1 MDIFDALAKPFPES
15 SIHWRVGSTTKDK
28 DKGIGLAYINA
39 RDVMQRLDDVVGPEN
54 WQAEYPFAGCCRIG
68 IRVSGR
74 KAAMLTDGSYSDL
87 SDWVWKANGA
97 GESDFEGEK
106 GQYSDSF
113 KRAAVLWGI
122 GRYLYD
128 LPNEWVPI
136 QARGRSYVLS
146 VTPKLPTWATPNGWN
161 RIGRTIKQEVYRQMK
176 DALSNGDAP
185 ALAEVWN
192 EWDNEEKIQLWPMFD
207 SKERSAIKVL
217 LGDK

>member
-1 MDIFDALAKPFPES
+1 MNIFDALAKPFPES

-28 DKGIGLAYINA
+28 DKGIGLAYIDA

-54 WQAEYPFAGCCRIG
+54 WQAEYPFPGCCRIG
-68 IRVSGR
+68 INTSNG
-74 KAAMLTDGSYSDL
+74 
-87 SDWVWKANGA
+87 WVWKSNGA

-113 KRAAVLWGI
+113 KRAAVLWGV

-146 VTPKLPTWATPNGWN
+146 VTPKLPAWATPNGWN
-161 RIGRTIKQEVYRQMK
+161 RIGRSIKQEVYKQMTE
-176 DALSNGDAP
+176 ALANGDGP
-185 ALAEVWN
+185 ALKEIWD
-192 EWDNEEKIQLWPMFD
+192 EWDNEQKIQLWPMFE

-217 LGDK
+217 MKND

>member
-1 MDIFDALAKPFPES
+1 MNIFDQLAKPFPES

-54 WQAEYPFAGCCRIG
+54 WQAEYPFPGCCRIG
-68 IRVSGR
+68 VRVIEG
-74 KAAMLTDGSYSDL
+74 
-87 SDWVWKANGA
+87 WVWKANGA
-97 GESDFEGEK
+97 GESDFEAEK

-128 LPNEWVPI
+128 IPNEWVPI

-146 VTPKLPTWATPNGWN
+146 VTPKLPAWATPNGWN
-161 RIGRTIKQEVYRQMK
+161 RIGRSVKQDVYKQMIE
-176 DALSNGDAP
+176 ALGNGDGHG
-185 ALAEVWN
+185 LKQIWD
-192 EWDNEEKIQLWPMFD
+192 EWSNEEKIQLWPMFE
-207 SKERSAIKVL
+207 SKERSAIKTF

>member
-1 MDIFDALAKPFPES
+1 MNIFDELAKPFPES

-54 WQAEYPFAGCCRIG
+54 WQAEYPFPGCCRIG
-68 IRVSGR
+68 IFTG
-74 KAAMLTDGSYSDL
+74 
-87 SDWVWKANGA
+87 SDWVWKSNGA

-161 RIGRTIKQEVYRQMK
+161 RIGRSIKQDVYKQMVE
-176 DALSNGDAP
+176 ALGNGDGP
-185 ALAEVWN
+185 GLKQIWD
-192 EWDNEEKIQLWPMFD
+192 EWDNEEKIQLWPMFE
-207 SKERSAIKVL
+207 SKERSAIKAL

>member
-1 MDIFDALAKPFPES
+1 MNIFDALAKPFPES

-28 DKGIGLAYINA
+28 DKGIGLAYIDA

-54 WQAEYPFAGCCRIG
+54 WECKHTYKGCCE
-68 IRVSGR
+68 VSILVNDR
-74 KAAMLTDGSYSDL
+74 
-87 SDWVWKANGA
+87 WVTKANGA

-113 KRAAVLWGI
+113 KRAAVLWGV

-136 QARGRSYVLS
+136 QPRGRSYVLS

-161 RIGRTIKQEVYRQMK
+161 RIGRSVKQEVYKQMVE
-176 DALSNGDAP
+176 ALGNGDGP
-185 ALAEVWN
+185 GLKQIWD
-192 EWDNEEKIQLWPMFD
+192 EWDNEQKIQLWPMFE

>member
-1 MDIFDALAKPFPES
+1 MNIFDALAKPFPES

-28 DKGIGLAYINA
+28 DKGIGLAYIDA

-54 WQAEYPFAGCCRIG
+54 WQAEYPFPGCCRIG
-68 IRVSGR
+68 IDVS
-74 KAAMLTDGSYSDL
+74 ATTTPQ
-87 SDWVWKANGA
+87 WVWKSNGA

-113 KRAAVLWGI
+113 KRAAVLWGV

-146 VTPKLPTWATPNGWN
+146 VTPKLPAWATPNGWN
-161 RIGRTIKQEVYRQMK
+161 RIGRSIKQEVYKQMTE
-176 DALSNGDAP
+176 ALANGDGP
-185 ALAEVWN
+185 ALKEIWD
-192 EWDNEEKIQLWPMFD
+192 EWDNEEKIQLWPMFE

-217 LGDK
+217 MKND